1 MPPSQQTWPWRKSGS
16 TSVPRKK
23 PPTWRLAPSPL
34 PSPSQRRPC
43 HPAPAAALTAP
54 RPRRSPQ
61 KPQSSCRCQKS
72 VPGRNPPPRPWPCPI
87 RAAGI
92 QSSNCPAF
100 SPGTPVHSQNESGAV
115 PLVNPPRPVDEW
127 RMPAAQH
134 IPQFPPS
141 ASWSEGDFSLSSWFQ
156 PLQQTRRRY
165 SKTRPLPGC
174 LYRYKQA
181 ARSPQLKVLPGVK
194 V

>member
-134 IPQFPPS
+134 IPQFPPQLAEVKETFRCPADS
-141 ASWSEGDFSLSSWFQ
+141 SPFSRLAGVTAKPDRS
-156 PLQQTRRRY
+156 
-165 SKTRPLPGC
+165 
-174 LYRYKQA
+174 QA
-181 ARSPQLKVLPGVK
+181 AFTGTNRQPDLHS
-194 V
+194 